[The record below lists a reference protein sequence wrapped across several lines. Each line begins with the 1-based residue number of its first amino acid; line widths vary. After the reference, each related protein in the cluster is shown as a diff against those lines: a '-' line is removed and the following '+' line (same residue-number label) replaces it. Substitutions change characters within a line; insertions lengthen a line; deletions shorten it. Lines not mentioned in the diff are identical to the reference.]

1 MADHSKGD
9 LYERGGVWDKPLT
22 LGQSRMLS
30 ALIDFWPSNI
40 HSVLDVGSG
49 DGKVA
54 AKLAAAVRAH
64 FRALDGSAEALRLN
78 PLPSILAD
86 ATDLSAYD
94 GDYDLVMAT
103 DILEH
108 LDGEVEAKTL
118 RNIFATARD
127 CVALAVPFREF
138 RPEATAKCAS
148 CSQLYHVNWHQRS
161 YTALEL
167 IGRVPDGWVV
177 GGIVLTGEHWTTV
190 PPPVTLWKRASGRAF
205 SQWAEAMCPHCG
217 SGEQCESDA
226 DEQLLPSALA
236 EAFYAGFRS
245 NPAAYQ
251 LSRSHSE
258 ILLFAFRSENA
269 AEAWRR
275 HVGRKLIQRRAKV
288 DFRNWNAAALP
299 LTRDGMSNAAIWL
312 PVFPNVYAGTD
323 GSFNV
328 QFPHPGNAKPLRIRI
343 ESPYAVMSSAK
354 IVVRDASRGLAELEL
369 PAGTRNIEAEFDADS
384 DNLTYGLIVSFDRF
398 LAGVEISLEGL
409 GDPPLLCL
417 LGSEDSPSYHRIAFQ
432 GLEWWVQVPQEQ
444 WVGRDLIHPYL
455 EHKDINPKEIERLA
469 RSDSK
474 ILIDEIY
481 DFLG

>member
-1 MADHSKGD
+1 
-9 LYERGGVWDKPLT
+9 
-22 LGQSRMLS
+22 MLS

-40 HSVLDVGSG
+40 QSVLDVGSG

-54 AKLAAAVRAH
+54 AKLAAAVRAQ

-86 ATDLSAYD
+86 ATDRSAYD
-94 GDYDLVMAT
+94 GVYDLVMAT

-118 RNIFATARD
+118 ENIFATARD

-148 CSQLYHVNWHQRS
+148 CAQLYHVNWHQRS
-161 YTALEL
+161 YTARDL

-177 GGIVLTGEHWTTV
+177 AGIVLTGEHWTTV

-217 SGEQCESDA
+217 SGEQCQSGA

-236 EAFYAGFRS
+236 EAFYAGFGS
-245 NPAAYQ
+245 KPAAYQ

-258 ILLFAFRSENA
+258 ILLFAFRSEDA
-269 AEAWRR
+269 AEAWSR
-275 HVGRKLIQRRAKV
+275 HVGRKLIQRRAKI

-299 LTRDGMSNAAIWL
+299 LTRDGISKVAIWL
-312 PVFPNVYAGTD
+312 PVFPNVYTGTD

-328 QFPHPGNAKPLRIRI
+328 QFPYPGNAKPLRIRI
-343 ESPYAVMSSAK
+343 ETPDVVTSPAK
-354 IVVRDASRGLAELEL
+354 IIVRDASRGLAEAEL
-369 PAGTRNIEAEFDADS
+369 PTGARKVEVELGADC

-409 GDPPLLCL
+409 GDPPLLYL
-417 LGSEDSPSYHRIAFQ
+417 TGSEDSPNYHHIAFQ